1 MTVRSAD
8 TGWQPATR
16 IISRALPSRSSP
28 PILEGR
34 IGIGEVLDVAQRGGA
49 QHRVRERMTDDVPV
63 GMAGE
68 TVLRLE
74 SDPAEHQRAAGR
86 ERVNVETETHE
97 LFTHLASASARRMS
111 SGVVIFRLVRS
122 PSIARTR

>member
-1 MTVRSAD
+1 MAAGDTDHLARAPEQVEPAD
-8 TGWQPATR
+8 P
-16 IISRALPSRSSP
+16 
-28 PILEGR
+28 LEGR
-34 IGIGEVLDVAQRGGA
+34 IGIGEVLTDVAQRGGA
-49 QHRVRERMTDDVPV
+49 QHRIRERMADDVPV

-86 ERVNVETETHE
+86 ECVNVETETHE